1 MKFFQ
6 SLGVR
11 IESTEGRLDILVR
24 FVLQVSLE
32 WLTALDQCPVESGT
46 VGFIQFHVSDGLLIT
61 ADGRQFHNEL
71 AELVLSHLVINI
83 KLGLR
88 VTNQLLI
95 DSLHA
100 ERAEVSGLEDLDSA
114 SPPLS
119 GCELLLKVSNSA
131 VESGKLLRDLRVLV
145 LEVLELVP
153 EGRAHISKVVHEVLL
168 GVLRKLGLRPDSDQ
182 ICSRKGVSLV

>member
-1 MKFFQ
+1 M
-6 SLGVR
+6 
-11 IESTEGRLDILVR
+11 
-24 FVLQVSLE
+24 
-32 WLTALDQCPVESGT
+32 ESGA
-46 VGFIQFHVSDGLLIT
+46 VGFIQFHVSDRLLIT
-61 ADGRQFHNEL
+61 ADGRQSQNEL
-71 AELVLSHLVINI
+71 AELVLGHLVINV
-83 KLGLR
+83 KLRLR

-100 ERAEVSGLEDLDSA
+100 ERAEVGGLKNLDSA

-131 VESGKLLRDLRVLV
+131 VESGKLLRDLRVLI

-168 GVLRKLGLRPDSDQ
+168 GVLGKLRLRPDSDQ
-182 ICSRKGVSLV
+182 ICSRKGESLV